1 MDDGSEKTERKR
13 ERHEDVGDIEL
24 MTRLASL
31 YYLDNL
37 TQLEIAERV
46 GLSRIKVVRLLK
58 KARNVGIVE
67 IRLHTPA
74 AMRASLETALIQRFG
89 LQQTLLVADQTNED
103 NLRVLAAQQTASH
116 LDSQLRDGDTLAVG
130 MGRNVGAV
138 PDAVSKVTPRQC
150 AFVTAIGGSPLVGQ
164 PVNSADICRRLA
176 ERFGGRSECLYA
188 PAYVE
193 SSQLR
198 DAFLCHDEVRSV
210 LANACNAQFAL
221 VGIGDAMDN
230 SAVVRMGCFSADDMT
245 RLRKAG
251 AVGDILGD
259 FFDIQGRS
267 VGTGMK
273 ERVISVNGDAL
284 RNIPCVIGI
293 AAESEKTTALL
304 GALRTGIVDILVT
317 SVGNARRLL
326 EMADAETEMQT
337 GG

>member
-1 MDDGSEKTERKR
+1 MAAIKRVGIERD
-13 ERHEDVGDIEL
+13 EDAGEIEL

-37 TQLEIAERV
+37 TQLEIAQRV

-58 KARNVGIVE
+58 RARDVGIVE

-74 AMRASLETALIQRFG
+74 AMRTSLETALVQRFG
-89 LQQTLLVADQTNED
+89 LQQALLVADQTNED
-103 NLRVLAAQQTASH
+103 NLRALVAQLAANH
-116 LDSQLRDGDTLAVG
+116 LDRHLHDGDTVAVG

-138 PDAVSKVTPRQC
+138 PDAVSRVAPRQC

-164 PVNSADICRRLA
+164 PINSADICRRLA
-176 ERFGGRSECLYA
+176 ERFGGTSECLYA

-193 SSQLR
+193 SRQLR
-198 DAFLCHDEVRSV
+198 DAFLCHDEVQSV
-210 LANACNAQFAL
+210 LERARNAQIAL

-267 VGTGMK
+267 VSAGMND
-273 ERVISVNGDAL
+273 RVISVNGDAL

-293 AAESEKTTALL
+293 VAESEKAPALL

-317 SVGNARRLL
+317 SVGNARHLL
-326 EMADAETEMQT
+326 EMGDKERDPEH
-337 GG
+337 